1 MGIVAIRLRIQIVL
15 SIFIITLAPNLYSMD
30 ELGNTEMAGLVYLNV
45 PFTGFR
51 NKNFSPTF
59 GFTVGRTRSDINDAY
74 MTDVMPLVT
83 NPDQRK
89 LVDIQ
94 FDLKKEQFSRFAF
107 GGIDALVYDET
118 LHVDGDGGGP
128 VIDPALVILGIGAGG
143 IIYLIL
149 RGDDN
154 NNNNNM
160 DECDNQQQPF
170 AYTTLNIDQCNLNL
184 ASLNAAP
191 CCID

>member
-1 MGIVAIRLRIQIVL
+1 
-15 SIFIITLAPNLYSMD
+15 MD

-45 PFTGFR
+45 PFADSG
-51 NKNFSPTF
+51 NNNFSPTF
-59 GFTVGRTRSDINDAY
+59 GFTVGRTRSDINSAY

-83 NPDQRK
+83 SPDQRK

-94 FDLKKEQFSRFAF
+94 FDLNKEQFSRFAF

-149 RGDDN
+149 NSDDN
-154 NNNNNM
+154 NNSNNM
-160 DECDNQQQPF
+160 DECDDQQQPGF
-170 AYTTLNIDQCNLNL
+170 AFTTLNIDNCPPPIIN
-184 ASLNAAP
+184 
-191 CCID
+191 

>member
-1 MGIVAIRLRIQIVL
+1 MAMRLRIQIVL
-15 SIFIITLAPNLYSMD
+15 SMFIIALAPNVYSID

-59 GFTVGRTRSDINDAY
+59 GFTVGRTRSDINNGY
-74 MTDVMPLVT
+74 MTDVVPLVT

-94 FDLKKEQFSRFAF
+94 FNLKKEQFSRFAF
-107 GGIDALVYDET
+107 GGIDALVRDDT

-154 NNNNNM
+154 NDSNNM
-160 DECDNQQQPF
+160 DECNNPQQPF
-170 AYTTLNIDQCNLNL
+170 ASTTLNVDLCNPTF
-184 ASLNAAP
+184 ASLNAP
-191 CCID
+191 CCI